1 MIRLPQIDL
10 PISCRSVMSG
20 VMVASVLLAVPVEAA
35 QNRDRTTP
43 PGGQIS
49 NARTGDVQTVP
60 QIAPERDR
68 PATVQQPERAAP
80 LSGAAQIAPVD
91 RRMPLPQ
98 VSAPASPLV
107 PTPQAS
113 RGDRSVQAGERLTQP
128 KESRNVATSR
138 IAGADRCDPQNPAA
152 SGSSVC
158 QQVIEARADSFAT
171 ERPDLSPEE
180 RLLVERYT
188 PQQERGILAEVQRVG
203 RDQVDAS
210 SVDTQALATVV
221 LGQPVPDPVPAENT
235 AEAGD
240 PVIVNDLL
248 NAVIDQT
255 SAGSR

>member
-1 MIRLPQIDL
+1 MIRVPQIDR
-10 PISCRSVMSG
+10 PVIRRSMTPAVMA
-20 VMVASVLLAVPVEAA
+20 ASVLLAAPIAA
-35 QNRDRTTP
+35 MQGRDRTTP

-49 NARTGDVQTVP
+49 DARTSAVQAVP
-60 QIAPERDR
+60 QIAPDR
-68 PATVQQPERAAP
+68 GPSATLSQPERATP
-80 LSGAAQIAPVD
+80 LGGAVQIAPVD
-91 RRMPLPQ
+91 RRTPLPQ

-107 PTPQAS
+107 STPQAS
-113 RGDRSVQAGERLTQP
+113 RGDRSVHAGERLIQP
-128 KESRNVATSR
+128 KESRNVAASR
-138 IAGADRCDPQNPAA
+138 IAGADRCDPQNPGA

-203 RDQVDAS
+203 RDQVDPN

-221 LGQPVPDPVPAENT
+221 LGQPVPDPVPTDNT

-248 NAVIDQT
+248 NAVIDQA